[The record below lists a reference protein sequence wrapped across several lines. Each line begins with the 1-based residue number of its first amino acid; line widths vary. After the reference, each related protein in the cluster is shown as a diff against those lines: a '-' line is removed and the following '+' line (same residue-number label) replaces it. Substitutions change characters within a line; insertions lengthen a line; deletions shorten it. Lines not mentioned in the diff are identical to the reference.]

1 MPTETIDRS
10 IPGANLSLI
19 ALALF
24 LSCLK
29 RYSHM
34 NKLPHIFREEFT
46 ASSGHPSY
54 ICRSERMVEY
64 SAMPEALIRRR
75 QATIT
80 RYRDTT

>member
-19 ALALF
+19 ALAFF

-34 NKLPHIFREEFT
+34 NELPHIFRVKFT
-46 ASSGHPSY
+46 DSAGHPSY
-54 ICRSERMVEY
+54 ICRSERMVEERPNASY
-64 SAMPEALIRRR
+64 
-75 QATIT
+75 
-80 RYRDTT
+80 